1 MPGTR
6 ETNFPE
12 KIEKEIDTCE
22 KIFYILQNV
31 KYLSTAQRGVIACGF
46 AEVELQKSEKM
57 VIDPNRRSI
66 VLGRVAKCFTSNVLC
81 FAALPADVLDRL

>member
-1 MPGTR
+1 
-6 ETNFPE
+6 
-12 KIEKEIDTCE
+12 
-22 KIFYILQNV
+22 
-31 KYLSTAQRGVIACGF
+31 VIACGF